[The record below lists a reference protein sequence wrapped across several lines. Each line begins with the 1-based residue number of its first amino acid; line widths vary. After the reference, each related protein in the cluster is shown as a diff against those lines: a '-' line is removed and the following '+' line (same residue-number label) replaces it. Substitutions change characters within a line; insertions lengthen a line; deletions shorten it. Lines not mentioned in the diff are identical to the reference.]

1 MGVGDFLKPKMV
13 SALEFE
19 PTPCQEKLFDALA
32 DFMTSNGD
40 DTILVVNGFAGTG
53 KTSAIAAFVRT
64 IKEFK
69 TNVVL
74 LAPTGRAAKVLSTY
88 SDSRAYTIH
97 KHIYRQKSMK
107 DGIGLFTLNMN
118 LNKETV
124 YIVDEASLISNNS
137 YEQSAFGSGHLLDDL
152 VDFVRSNYGN
162 RLIIIGDSAQL
173 PPVGMQLSEA
183 LDPLHLEKY
192 GRLIYVK
199 MTSVV
204 RQAEASGI
212 LINAT
217 SVRNII
223 DSGKSERP
231 SLFDHGFTDV
241 KVIGGGEILEEL
253 NNCYEKYGMDN
264 TLVLCR
270 SNKRANRYNQGIRG
284 KILYREEQINK
295 GDKVMIVKNCYQFL
309 DNVEE
314 TDFIANGD
322 VAEILKIGKYETR
335 YGLNY
340 AEATLKFSDYN
351 ELEIKAKV
359 VLDTLTSEG
368 ASLSSDDQRRL
379 FAEIMEDYSHISQKR
394 KRIIAVREDKY
405 FNALQIKFSSAVTCH
420 KSQGGQWKAI
430 FIDNPFWRE
439 DFEMEDLKWLYTA
452 ITRATDIVYFVNFD
466 KNLFK

>member
-1 MGVGDFLKPKMV
+1 
-13 SALEFE
+13 
-19 PTPCQEKLFDALA
+19 
-32 DFMTSNGD
+32 
-40 DTILVVNGFAGTG
+40 
-53 KTSAIAAFVRT
+53 
-64 IKEFK
+64 
-69 TNVVL
+69 
-74 LAPTGRAAKVLSTY
+74 
-88 SDSRAYTIH
+88 
-97 KHIYRQKSMK
+97 
-107 DGIGLFTLNMN
+107 
-118 LNKETV
+118 
-124 YIVDEASLISNNS
+124 
-137 YEQSAFGSGHLLDDL
+137 
-152 VDFVRSNYGN
+152 
-162 RLIIIGDSAQL
+162 
-173 PPVGMQLSEA
+173 
-183 LDPLHLEKY
+183 
-192 GRLIYVK
+192 
-199 MTSVV
+199 
-204 RQAEASGI
+204 
-212 LINAT
+212 
-217 SVRNII
+217 
-223 DSGKSERP
+223 
-231 SLFDHGFTDV
+231 
-241 KVIGGGEILEEL
+241 
-253 NNCYEKYGMDN
+253 MDN